1 MQKELSATEQSR
13 RDTHVYMCMC
23 RFMSIFKK
31 MNLMLPIVIA
41 IEYMASAT
49 SASATTPPPTPQA
62 QPIPSASLGRA
73 VSLQRQFEAFDAFIG
88 MIEVRCDAC
97 SRRLYEYQFYKFVKA
112 FLLDDSVKNDFA
124 LFMSVYGDNI
134 PNATLTAI
142 EFIRKSPDEQN
153 AEMQKKFNAVVATF
167 DKFKSDYT
175 DFCKHYNDLDKRW
188 WALRCETYSQVRSM
202 ESEIK
207 PSDMRS
213 RDIVYQKTYEEFSL
227 LERINTNIIQ
237 KQKIII
243 SNYQRCLDRIELQL
257 VSNVMMVGSSSLS
270 SSPLSSSSS
279 S

>member
-1 MQKELSATEQSR
+1 
-13 RDTHVYMCMC
+13 
-23 RFMSIFKK
+23 
-31 MNLMLPIVIA
+31 MNLMLPMITA
-41 IEYMASAT
+41 IEYMTSVT
-49 SASATTPPPTPQA
+49 SASASASASALPTLPTPPPTSQA

-88 MIEVRCDAC
+88 MIEIRCDAC

-112 FLLDDSVKNDFA
+112 FFLDGSVKNDFA

-134 PNATLTAI
+134 PNATITAI

-153 AEMQKKFNAVVATF
+153 AEIQKKFIAVRDAF
-167 DKFKSDYT
+167 DIFKSNYT
-175 DFCKHYNDLDKRW
+175 DFCKHYNDLDQRW
-188 WALRCETYSQVRSM
+188 WALRCETYSQVKSM
-202 ESEIK
+202 ESEVK
-207 PSDMRS
+207 PSSDAHS

-257 VSNVMMVGSSSLS
+257 MSNVMMVAP
-270 SSPLSSSSS
+270 PLSSSSLS
-279 S
+279 LSPLLNK